1 VADEIR
7 ELWRLEQL
15 DREIS
20 RKESLTTNGYARSA
34 VEDELDARTRRVL
47 PRHDQ
52 VAREATKL
60 VLLFLRQLF
69 SDHKQIT
76 WKGSNGTTDADSDIV
91 IESVFADRGVDRD
104 LEKPTLIVRPGPRS
118 SQDISV
124 GNIKHHDVF
133 LSGTKTVSY
142 VDVGTMQIL
151 VHAGLP
157 TLAQDIVEFVHKA
170 LKMPDCPLL
179 FRGFIKIENISSAG
193 YDRDN
198 PSYNRSTEKRTHV
211 ALPLTF
217 TYYWQSTM
225 RSRPRDNQ
233 YEMATTMA
241 SFLKLRDEPVAAP
254 FVDGSRDSVI
264 ESGGTLLLIPLDPDE
279 D

>member
-1 VADEIR
+1 MADEVR

-15 DREIS
+15 DRAIS

-104 LEKPTLIVRPGPRS
+104 LEKPTLIVRPGPRATIHCS
-118 SQDISV
+118 RSTGRCNVSV
-124 GNIKHHDVF
+124 DSTPFEDRGNIQHMPPWHACHEQPQ
-133 LSGTKTVSY
+133 LSPARCQGSCDY
-142 VDVGTMQIL
+142 EGC
-151 VHAGLP
+151 G
-157 TLAQDIVEFVHKA
+157 
-170 LKMPDCPLL
+170 
-179 FRGFIKIENISSAG
+179 
-193 YDRDN
+193 
-198 PSYNRSTEKRTHV
+198 V
-211 ALPLTF
+211 AHRF
-217 TYYWQSTM
+217 
-225 RSRPRDNQ
+225 
-233 YEMATTMA
+233 
-241 SFLKLRDEPVAAP
+241 
-254 FVDGSRDSVI
+254 
-264 ESGGTLLLIPLDPDE
+264 
-279 D
+279 